1 MNSVSKNILDLLKVV
16 AENQIQLAKKV
27 DTMNQRL
34 NDFFDEASTEPPMDL
49 NEFSIEKPSSQ
60 KQKLDAQFNDLV
72 LKEKERR
79 QPKTKVSES
88 APVPKKKKISESN
101 NGKVRILKAG
111 NSDPYDISG
120 ASEDE
125 LINKPSKPQFDKIKP
140 SDSTREKL
148 RKMGMELPSLEKAIP
163 ELADIE
169 KAKKLES
176 QIEIEQKKAD
186 KNKPKE
192 EQQ

>member
-34 NDFFDEASTEPPMDL
+34 NEFFDEASTEPPMDL
-49 NEFSIEKPSSQ
+49 DEFSIEKPSIQ

-79 QPKTKVSES
+79 QPKPKVSES
-88 APVPKKKKISESN
+88 ATVPKKKRISESN

>member
-34 NDFFDEASTEPPMDL
+34 NEFFEEANTEPPVDL
-49 NEFSIEKPSSQ
+49 GEFSIEKPSVQ

-79 QPKTKVSES
+79 KPKTKVSES
-88 APVPKKKKISESN
+88 VPKKKRIPEPN
-101 NGKVRILKAG
+101 AGKVRILKAG

>member
-34 NDFFDEASTEPPMDL
+34 NEFFDEASTEPPVDL
-49 NEFSIEKPSSQ
+49 GEFSIERPSIQ

-79 QPKTKVSES
+79 KPKTKVSES
-88 APVPKKKKISESN
+88 APKKKKISESN
-101 NGKVRILKAG
+101 TGKVRILKAG

-120 ASEDE
+120 VSEDE

-148 RKMGMELPSLEKAIP
+148 RKMGMELPSLENAIP